1 MLGTTAGPDPGVDT
15 SSSSICR
22 ERVHRRALSIS
33 QKDAHG
39 KLLTLVPSVPILIDM
54 QDLKT
59 LSIRAG

>member
-1 MLGTTAGPDPGVDT
+1 MLRTTAGPDPDVGT
-15 SSSSICR
+15 SFPSICR

-59 LSIRAG
+59 LSVNAG